1 MVAFLRT
8 RLSGRPTDQREHVIT
23 VVPRTNRK
31 EVTRVAG
38 LPAQPASA
46 VRAAMRFV
54 PLACP
59 LPGDSRGSR
68 AVADTSSLCAPTV
81 CQLTQRDGPDLFT
94 AVLLTS
100 SARVTN

>member
-59 LPGDSRGSR
+59 LRAPCVPVARGLAGIQGS
-68 AVADTSSLCAPTV
+68 
-81 CQLTQRDGPDLFT
+81 GGH
-94 AVLLTS
+94 
-100 SARVTN
+100 

>member
-59 LPGDSRGSR
+59 LRARCPGTRGDPGQWRTLAHYARPRFASSRSVMVRTFSR
-68 AVADTSSLCAPTV
+68 RYS
-81 CQLTQRDGPDLFT
+81 
-94 AVLLTS
+94 
-100 SARVTN
+100 